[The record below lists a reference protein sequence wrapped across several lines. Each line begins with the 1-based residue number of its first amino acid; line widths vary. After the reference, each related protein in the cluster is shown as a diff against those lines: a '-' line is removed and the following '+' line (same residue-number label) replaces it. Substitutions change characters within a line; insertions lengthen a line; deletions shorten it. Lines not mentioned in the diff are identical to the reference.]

1 IAGPARTRRPQPS
14 AVDGSTAAPGRA
26 PPRAKSPAGYA
37 RSVKAGFRPGLNA
50 ARQQVLEPLPLEHPV
65 AVEGHLQQ
73 GAHRPDEN
81 EEEIAGS
88 RVTSEIDQLDEGG
101 DHQPPALCALV
112 TSSRFSATITSAVKP
127 TITA

>member
-1 IAGPARTRRPQPS
+1 LRHIRLLPTSTVAGRTVGRGGAPAS
-14 AVDGSTAAPGRA
+14 AR
-26 PPRAKSPAGYA
+26 SPAGYA
-37 RSVKAGFRPGLNA
+37 RGVEAGCRPGLDA
-50 ARQQVLEPLPLEHPV
+50 ARPQVLEPLPLEHPV
-65 AVEGHLQQ
+65 AVEGHQQQ

-112 TSSRFSATITSAVKP
+112 TSSRFSATITS
-127 TITA
+127 